1 MIDERN
7 CAILILT
14 GAFQRKQDFRKVGFF
29 RMRILGI
36 DPGYAIV
43 GYGVIEFSGGRYYAV
58 DHGAITTDADTPFP
72 LRLQQIYNGLISV
85 IIKND
90 PDEMSI
96 ERLYFQNNQK
106 TAIDVAQARGVI
118 LLAAMNNNIPISEY
132 TPLQVKTAVTGF
144 GQAHKQQ
151 VMEMTRRLLKLE
163 SVPKPDDTAD
173 ALAIAICHAQC
184 SGTALRSL
192 LNKRRTHL

>member
-1 MIDERN
+1 
-7 CAILILT
+7 
-14 GAFQRKQDFRKVGFF
+14 
-29 RMRILGI
+29 MRILGI

-58 DHGAITTDADTPFP
+58 DYGAITTDADTPFP
-72 LRLQQIYNGLISV
+72 IRLQQIYNGLISV

-96 ERLYFQNNQK
+96 EKLYFQNNK
-106 TAIDVAQARGVI
+106 TTAIAVAEARGVT
-118 LLAAMNNNIPISEY
+118 LLAAQNNNLPIAEY
-132 TPLQVKTAVTGF
+132 TPLQIKQAVTGY
-144 GQAHKQQ
+144 GKAQKPQ

-163 SVPKPDDTAD
+163 KVPKPDDTAD

-184 SGTALRSL
+184 SGTTLRNL
-192 LNKRRTHL
+192 LNRRR